1 MDDRTFDDPK
11 SAQEWISL
19 VEKGQIRDTDINPR
33 LKTWVDQSNAQDI
46 LVPIKLIYLH
56 TFDEVIAALDSAGLK
71 VEKTEIFRTS
81 YLILIQGQK
90 VA

>member
-46 LVPIKLIYLH
+46 L
-56 TFDEVIAALDSAGLK
+56 
-71 VEKTEIFRTS
+71 EIGCG
-81 YLILIQGQK
+81 QGICSDK
-90 VA
+90 IDLSTYVRRSNSGT